1 MDTRTNSFALDAALL
16 MRGPD
21 GRPLPAHAVAIA
33 YTTSEGAIVE
43 CRLTLALSPE
53 VYRRVDQQELFHLV
67 HSARENGARLIR
79 PDRPVR
85 LEARL
90 DGSLLL
96 LLPQHPGQADGPA
109 GEPRA
114 APPAAALLLTESW
127 YALHITQEITAPD
140 GEGTLRFRYS
150 TSWAVAAV
158 SSDLPPA
165 AVRGAA
171 QIESRTDEAP
181 A

>member
-67 HSARENGARLIR
+67 RSARENGARQIR

-90 DGSLLL
+90 DESLLL
-96 LLPQHPGQADGPA
+96 LLPHPGHVDGPA
-109 GEPRA
+109 GETRA

-150 TSWAVAAV
+150 TSWAVTAARP
-158 SSDLPPA
+158 DLPPA

-171 QIESRTDEAP
+171 QLDSRAGDAP
-181 A
+181 S